1 MTSMSIAPE
10 WQYRI
15 EILVEREEAAI
26 DDGHAWT
33 PVHLIEAPET
43 FSTWETLERAFP
55 DLANGMVTGR
65 LGPVF
70 PMREGNSGSAV
81 YNQYR
86 HPLAMLRQDFPG
98 VAAALDRALVAPST
112 ANAAAVTRAWLRVR
126 CGPQT
131 REARKIKS
139 DRQ

>member
-1 MTSMSIAPE
+1 MSIAPG

-15 EILVEREEAAI
+15 EVLVEHEGAVS
-26 DDGHAWT
+26 DDDHAWT
-33 PVHLIEAPET
+33 RVHLLEALET

-70 PMREGNSGSAV
+70 PVGEGQPRSAV

-86 HPLAMLRQDFPG
+86 HPLATLRRDFPG

-112 ANAAAVTRAWLRVR
+112 ADAPAVTRAWLRVR

-131 REARKIKS
+131 REARKIKAS
-139 DRQ
+139 QPPRR